1 MTNLFFSPIIK
12 LSTLAF
18 SSQQRLKY
26 NLHSPL
32 ATRHFLLFTLYSLLF
47 TLYLLVPFV
56 SAQTLKVVVTVGM
69 IADVV
74 KSVGAD
80 CVDVSALMGPGVDPH
95 LYKASASDVRAL
107 QKADIIFYSGYHL
120 EGQMAEVL
128 EEFAKRKTIIAVAE
142 KAISESELLT
152 VPNATAI
159 DPHVWM
165 DVSLWARTA
174 DVIAQTLVQASPACK
189 DAELR
194 AGAYKNQLSALH
206 DWIKLSIA
214 TIPAEQR
221 LLITA
226 HDAFYYYSRAYAI
239 EVQAIQGV
247 STQSEASIDD
257 IRQTTKIVLEKK
269 IPAIFIE
276 SSINPRTIQAV
287 LEAVQDQGASVII
300 GGQLY
305 SDAMGNDGTEDGTY
319 IGMLYHNTQAITT
332 ALGGETLEIPTG
344 LTPWSDYWSE
354 Q

>member
-1 MTNLFFSPIIK
+1 MTNLFFSPIMK
-12 LSTLAF
+12 LLTLTF
-18 SSQQRLKY
+18 PHQQRSRY
-26 NLHSPL
+26 NFH
-32 ATRHFLLFTLYSLLF
+32 LFIFYFLLF

-56 SAQTLKVVVTVGM
+56 SAQSLKVVVTVGM

-74 KSVGAD
+74 KNVGAD
-80 CVDVSALMGPGVDPH
+80 CVEVSALMGPGVDPH
-95 LYKASASDVRAL
+95 LYKASASDVRVL

-128 EEFAKRKTIIAVAE
+128 EVFSERKTSIAVAE
-142 KAISESELLT
+142 KAITESELLT

-174 DVIAQTLVQASPACK
+174 DVIAQTLLQASPDCK
-189 DAELR
+189 DAEIR
-194 AGAYKNQLSALH
+194 AAAYKNQLSALH

-221 LLITA
+221 ILITA
-226 HDAFYYYSRAYAI
+226 HDAFYYYSQAYGI

-269 IPAIFIE
+269 IPAIFVE

-287 LEAVQDQGASVII
+287 LEAVQDQGATVMI

-319 IGMLYHNTQAITT
+319 IGMLYHNTQTITH